1 MRART
6 TTGTFAR
13 RLIGAALAVLAAAC
27 ACADSPADGAASQS
41 SRRAFPPP
49 RPGWVRTASVHDPSI
64 FKDRDGTYYIVGT
77 HLASARSDNLIS
89 WRQTDTLRKAIDA
102 PTAEQIRAYNADA
115 TVKSWFDYLWAPDII
130 YNRKM
135 RKYCLYL
142 SANGDHWQSNIVLL
156 TGDRVTGPFTY
167 AGTVVYGGFTPAN
180 WQETDVA
187 RVLHVTEL
195 PERYVRFGVANRQW
209 GPMFPNCID
218 PCVFEDADGK
228 LWMSYGSWSGGIFL
242 LALDPRTGL
251 RDAKTTY
258 PTNLHSDA
266 YFGKKIAGGAYVSGE
281 GSYILRFGGYYWL
294 FISYGGLTAR
304 GGYNIR
310 VFRSTRPDGPYE
322 DRLGHTPFYDTYRLN
337 FNDGVGV
344 RLFGAYRWRPEDEGM
359 VAQGHNSALVDD
371 DGRAYI
377 VYHTRTTAGHEGHY
391 LRVHQLFLNRDG
403 WLVAAPYRMRGER
416 LARRG
421 LPKKEIVGDYDVI
434 LHRLDVDYAH
444 LGTAEPA
451 RLTLHADRTVT
462 GARRGRWEA
471 ESGTPYFTI
480 TLDGPDADVYR
491 GVALTMA
498 IDGTN
503 DKTTVFTA
511 LGDRTQLTL
520 WGSRRP

>member
-1 MRART
+1 MRERSCTAASRPRT
-6 TTGTFAR
+6 GAR
-13 RLIGAALAVLAAAC
+13 RTSRAC
-27 ACADSPADGAASQS
+27 SEPTRCPSATCASA
-41 SRRAFPPP
+41 
-49 RPGWVRTASVHDPSI
+49 WRTASGARCS
-64 FKDRDGTYYIVGT
+64 RT
-77 HLASARSDNLIS
+77 AS
-89 WRQTDTLRKAIDA
+89 T
-102 PTAEQIRAYNADA
+102 RASSR
-115 TVKSWFDYLWAPDII
+115 T
-130 YNRKM
+130 R
-135 RKYCLYL
+135 
-142 SANGDHWQSNIVLL
+142 
-156 TGDRVTGPFTY
+156 TGSSGCRTGRGR
-167 AGTVVYGGFTPAN
+167 AASS
-180 WQETDVA
+180 
-187 RVLHVTEL
+187 
-195 PERYVRFGVANRQW
+195 
-209 GPMFPNCID
+209 C
-218 PCVFEDADGK
+218 
-228 LWMSYGSWSGGIFL
+228 S
-242 LALDPRTGL
+242 LDPRTGL

-266 YFGKKIAGGAYVSGE
+266 YFGRKIAGGAYVSGE

-310 VFRSTRPDGPYE
+310 VFRSTRPEGPYE

-344 RLFGAYRWRPEDEGM
+344 RLFGAYRWRPEGEGM

-471 ESGTPYFTI
+471 ESGTPYITL

-520 WGSRRP
+520 WGSRR